1 MAAANRD
8 DPWHASCTA
17 LLRSAAPPLVVPVL
31 VVAEAG
37 YLLGKYLGAAAEAEL
52 YRSLAA
58 ERYRLELPTSDDLR
72 RMADLVETYADLGLG
87 GADASVVA
95 VAERLGLAE
104 VVTVDRRHFRVV
116 RPRHVA
122 AFTLLPER

>member
-1 MAAANRD
+1 M
-8 DPWHASCTA
+8 
-17 LLRSAAPPLVVPVL
+17 VPVL

-37 YLLGKYLGAAAEAEL
+37 YLVGKYLGAAAEAERH
-52 YRSLAA
+52 RSLAA
-58 ERYRLELPTSDDLR
+58 ERYRLELPTGGDLHR
-72 RMADLVETYADLGLG
+72 TADLVETGADLGLG
-87 GADASVVA
+87 GAGASVVS

-104 VVTVDRRHFRVV
+104 VATVDRRHFRVV